1 MPALLS
7 IEIALAALCSDQAKV
22 MQVEQGSQT
31 EVQLPPR
38 GLLATIKQLGPGMI
52 LSGSIVGSG
61 ELIATTT
68 LGARVGFVLL
78 WLIIL
83 SCVIKVVVQ
92 EELGRYTIISGE
104 TTFSALD
111 KVVGPRW
118 RVSWVVWCWMIMFAG
133 VTFQMGGIIGGCAQI
148 FNLAFPQFSIQ
159 AWAVFITTITILLL
173 IAGRYRFIESASTF
187 MVVSFTF
194 ITVAA
199 AVMLAWT
206 PYSVR
211 LQSVM
216 DGFKLQLPAGGLAV
230 AFAAFGITGVGATE
244 LIYYPYWCLEKG
256 YARNVGRN
264 DHSQAWRER
273 ARGWVSVM
281 QIDVL
286 VAMVIYT
293 LVTVAFY
300 VLGASILYGMG
311 KIPSGYEMV
320 RTLSNI
326 YTVTFGGW
334 AFYLFLLG
342 AFFVLYSTVFSATAS
357 NSRVLVD
364 FLQLIRLIV
373 ISDERKRVRWLR
385 LTVTLLLSVCAVWY
399 FILGEPVVM
408 VIIGG
413 TAQACMLPIIG
424 FSTVYLRYKY
434 FQPQMRPK
442 LIIDALLW
450 ISSTVMLAFAL
461 YTILN
466 LI

>member
-1 MPALLS
+1 
-7 IEIALAALCSDQAKV
+7 
-22 MQVEQGSQT
+22 MQVEQNLQT
-31 EVQLPPR
+31 EVRLPPR
-38 GLLATIKQLGPGMI
+38 GLLATLKQLGPGMI

-68 LGARVGFVLL
+68 LGARVGFVVL

-83 SCVIKVVVQ
+83 SCVVKVVVQ

-104 TTFSALD
+104 TTFSALN
-111 KVVGPRW
+111 KIAGPRW

-148 FNLAFPQFSIQ
+148 FNIAFPQLDIEI
-159 AWAVFITTITILLL
+159 WAVLITIITILLL
-173 IAGRYRFIESASTF
+173 VAGRYRFIESASTF

-211 LQSVM
+211 LESIV
-216 DGFKLQLPAGGLAV
+216 DGFKLQLPAQGLAV
-230 AFAAFGITGVGATE
+230 AFAVFGITGVGATE

-256 YARNVGRN
+256 YARSVGRN
-264 DHSQAWRER
+264 DATEAWLER
-273 ARGWVSVM
+273 ARGWVGVM
-281 QIDVL
+281 QIDAL

-293 LVTVAFY
+293 MVTIAFY
-300 VLGASILYGMG
+300 VLGASVLYGMG

-326 YTVTFGGW
+326 YTATFGGW

-364 FLQLIRLIV
+364 FLQLMQF
-373 ISDERKRVRWLR
+373 ISISNGRKRMRWLR
-385 LTVTLLLSVCAVWY
+385 LIIVLLLSVCNIWY
-399 FILGEPVVM
+399 FLVGEPVAM

-413 TAQACMLPIIG
+413 TAQACMLPVIG
-424 FSTVYLRYKY
+424 FSTIYLRYKY
-434 FQPQMRPK
+434 FQPQMQPK
-442 LIIDALLW
+442 LMTDALLW
-450 ISSTVMLAFAL
+450 ISSTLMLAFAL
-461 YTILN
+461 YTIVSQLRS
-466 LI
+466 LV